1 MPDFKVRA
9 VAFRRGDWW
18 VAQCLEYRL
27 ATQTRTLEELP
38 YELERLLSVQVQA
51 SLARGIEPFA
61 GFAPAPRQ
69 YWEMYERAHVR
80 VEPVT
85 VADAADSGPAKFH
98 PVVLTETRLAA

>member
-27 ATQTRTLEELP
+27 ATQTRSLEELP

-69 YWEMYERAHVR
+69 YWEMYERARAR

-85 VADAADSGPAKFH
+85 AADAADSGPAKIH

>member
-1 MPDFKVRA
+1 MPDYKVRA

-51 SLARGIEPFA
+51 SLARGVEPFA

-69 YWEMYERAHVR
+69 YWEMYERARAR

-85 VADAADSGPAKFH
+85 AADAADSDPAKVH
-98 PVVLTETRLAA
+98 PVVRTETRLAA